1 MTSRGD
7 DLPVL
12 VIDGADFSDFAGF
25 TREFSRFLD
34 NYTWHGN
41 LDAFNDVLRG
51 GFGTPGSGWILR
63 WLDSNASRVALGYDA
78 AIERLN
84 QLLLT
89 CHPSNRSTIGARIAA
104 AQRRE
109 GPTLF
114 DEIVGI
120 IHAHGPG
127 GDESE
132 DGIFLELA

>member
-12 VIDGADFSDFAGF
+12 VIDGANFSDFAGF
-25 TREFSRFLD
+25 TREFSRLLD

-51 GFGTPGSGWILR
+51 GFGTPEGGWILR
-63 WLDSNASRVALGYDA
+63 WLNSNASRVALGYDA

-89 CHPSNRSTIGARIAA
+89 CHPSNRSTIAARIAA
-104 AQRRE
+104 AERRD

-120 IHAHGPG
+120 IRAHGPG